1 MAEEKNR
8 QVSSAVRA
16 EDVMRKYKKQSRLGM
31 IWRQYRKNA
40 LSMFS
45 LALILILAAMAL
57 GADWIAPYG
66 ATEQNISDRFMG
78 PCAAHLF
85 GTDGLGRDIFSRV
98 VYGARVSMIV
108 GFISTGVSAFF
119 GIILGSIAGFCGGW
133 IDNVIMRVL
142 DVFMAIPNMLMAM
155 VLSATLGTGMIN
167 CMLAVGITGIPN
179 MARVARASVMTQ
191 RNQEYIESARSNNAG
206 NGRIIFRYVLPN
218 ALSPIFVA
226 VASGI
231 ANAITVAASLS
242 FIGLGIQPPN
252 PEWGAMLS
260 AGREYIM
267 EYPWLC
273 IFPGIAILITV
284 FSLNN
289 IGDGLRD
296 ALDPRLKN

>member
-119 GIILGSIAGFCGGW
+119 GIHGAE
-133 IDNVIMRVL
+133 
-142 DVFMAIPNMLMAM
+142 
-155 VLSATLGTGMIN
+155 
-167 CMLAVGITGIPN
+167 TGIN
-179 MARVARASVMTQ
+179 EGVQNVRQQDHNAEYRRD
-191 RNQEYIESARSNNAG
+191 QEYPALYHRVIPVLQSG
-206 NGRIIFRYVLPN
+206 NQII
-218 ALSPIFVA
+218 A
-226 VASGI
+226 
-231 ANAITVAASLS
+231 
-242 FIGLGIQPPN
+242 
-252 PEWGAMLS
+252 
-260 AGREYIM
+260 
-267 EYPWLC
+267 
-273 IFPGIAILITV
+273 
-284 FSLNN
+284 
-289 IGDGLRD
+289 
-296 ALDPRLKN
+296 